1 MKKKKWLLFK
11 IAYLLVACVLL
22 FSVYASASN
31 QMVSDGPSRAF
42 LLKQS
47 ASIVQYRELLELTD
61 EADYG
66 GMYIDENGV
75 LNILVVDSG
84 KVQAAINSAKSA
96 ISADSAAALS
106 AKELSAQAASAAKT
120 NTLMEVTSAEA
131 GTAFAKET
139 LQRAEA
145 QQIVIKPAAYSKAYL
160 DSIQEALGEYME
172 ELDIAGIGVDET
184 NNRVDIEMLD
194 TSDEMLD
201 DVEEIIGQSA
211 MAACNFMEVSELP
224 QTTAYSVT
232 NASGVHTPFGGYTLG
247 VGVTVDEK
255 AGWLICGH
263 GTEAGDYFYANGC
276 NNAIGKV
283 TIKHFGENGDFAFI
297 ERISSSQ
304 YRITNKIVNVS
315 NLSETYYWG
324 ISENGPYTF
333 SQGLSYGFPVGTY
346 VEKFGQTTGKTGG
359 FIRQLNYTA
368 HYAETD
374 AKHLIRTTYD
384 SAEGDSGGPI
394 TVSIPEGQ
402 YRTVIGFT
410 SGIGY
415 MAQYGGYVSFFTDVE
430 DLIEEITPTHNV

>member
-1 MKKKKWLLFK
+1 
-11 IAYLLVACVLL
+11 
-22 FSVYASASN
+22 
-31 QMVSDGPSRAF
+31 MVSDGPSRAF

-84 KVQAAINSAKSA
+84 KVQTAINSAKSA

-106 AKELSAQAASAAKT
+106 AKELSAQAASAAKA

-172 ELDIAGIGVDET
+172 ELDIAGIGVDEMS
-184 NNRVDIEMLD
+184 NRVDIEMLD

-232 NASGVHTPFGGYTLG
+232 NASGVYKHLGNNEIGCYTLG
-247 VGVTVDEK
+247 VGATVDGRT
-255 AGWLICGH
+255 GWLMCGH
-263 GTEAGDYFYANGC
+263 GLNVGDVIYANGC
-276 NNAIGKV
+276 NNPIGKV
-283 TIKHFGENGDFAFI
+283 TNQHLGDYGDFAFI

-304 YRITNKIVNVS
+304 YRITYKIVNVS

-359 FIRQLNYTA
+359 FIKKVEINIKYKEGI
-368 HYAETD
+368 AE
-374 AKHLIRTTYD
+374 KLIVATYD